1 MHEIGTE
8 SVVLV
13 GHITRKRGRSVE
25 LREGQTREK
34 RKPRPLKVARML
46 ALAHV
51 FQRMIQAGVMA
62 DQTELARLTG
72 FSNARITQLMNLT
85 LLAPSIQEEILGM
98 TVESGRDRVT
108 ERSLRRVV
116 GLVEWEE
123 QEVVWKSIAGRGERQ
138 WLTKAPI
145 GHLTARQASP
155 LRGANQWEARQY
167 GNWPLPLLLK

>member
-1 MHEIGTE
+1 MKHEIGTE

-25 LREGQTREK
+25 LREGQIREK
-34 RKPRPLKVARML
+34 RRPRPLRVARML

-51 FQRMIQAGVMA
+51 FQRMIDAGVVA

-85 LLAPSIQEEILGM
+85 LLAPSIQEEVLGM
-98 TVESGRDRVT
+98 MVESGRDRVT

-116 GLVEWEE
+116 GLVGWGE
-123 QEVVWKSIAGRGERQ
+123 QEA
-138 WLTKAPI
+138 
-145 GHLTARQASP
+145 
-155 LRGANQWEARQY
+155 QWEGLRR
-167 GNWPLPLLLK
+167 